1 MFERGRDAAA
11 GVTGHIT
18 HTLGFAGTFQ
28 QTAADKAINLVDACV
43 TVPLALT
50 YTVLHDCVKCVV
62 PRTFLTIGKVQI

>member
-50 YTVLHDCVKCVV
+50 EASYTTALNVLCQE
-62 PRTFLTIGKVQI
+62 PF